1 MFRNRK
7 FAAITA
13 AAALVIG
20 LSGCSLNR
28 EIASLEVYA
37 PSDGSQV
44 DLIDARVRNLLI
56 VQRTDGQSV
65 LLGTLVNSSVLNSTS
80 VELQL
85 VDSSGER
92 ITLDYNLEPASKYDI
107 GYNGGEEVLVQL
119 AEAPGDLVSVFVT
132 EGDLP
137 KTMLVP
143 VLDGTLEEYRPFAG

>member
-7 FAAITA
+7 FAAIA
-13 AAALVIG
+13 VSAALIAG

-56 VQRTDGQSV
+56 VQRNDGQSV
-65 LLGTLVNSSVLNSTS
+65 LLGTLVNASSLNSTS

-85 VDSSGER
+85 VDASGSR
-92 ITLDYNLEPASKYDI
+92 VTLNYNLGPAGKYDI
-107 GYNGGEEVLVQL
+107 GYNEGEEVLVTL
-119 AEAPGDLVSVFVT
+119 SETPGELVSVFVT

-137 KTMLVP
+137 MTMQVP
-143 VLDGTLEEYRPFAG
+143 VLDGTLAEYRPFVD

>member
-44 DLIDARVRNLLI
+44 DLIDAKVRNLLI
-56 VQRTDGQSV
+56 VQRADGQSV

-85 VDSSGER
+85 VDASGDR

-107 GYNGGEEVLVQL
+107 GYNGGEEVLLQL
-119 AEAPGDLVSVFVT
+119 SEVPGELVSVFVT

-137 KTMLVP
+137 KTMMVP

>member
-1 MFRNRK
+1 MLRNRK
-7 FAAITA
+7 FAALAISA
-13 AAALVIG
+13 VLISG

-56 VQRTDGQSV
+56 VHRTDGQAV

-85 VDSSGER
+85 VDATGARVSLS
-92 ITLDYNLEPASKYDI
+92 YNLEPASKYDI
-107 GYNGGEEVLVQL
+107 GYNGGEEVLLQL
-119 AEAPGDLVSVFVT
+119 TETPGQLVSVFVT
-132 EGDLP
+132 EGELP

-143 VLDGTLEEYRPFAG
+143 VLDGTLAEYRPYAG

>member
-7 FAAITA
+7 VIAVAASTA
-13 AAALVIG
+13 LIFG
-20 LSGCSLNR
+20 LAGCSLNR

-56 VQRTDGQSV
+56 VQRNDGQAV
-65 LLGTLVNSSVLNSTS
+65 LIGTLVNSSVLNSTS

-85 VDSSGER
+85 VDANGER
-92 ITLDYNLEPASKYDI
+92 ITLNYDLEPASKYDI
-107 GYNGGEEVLVQL
+107 GYNGGEEVLLQL
-119 AEAPGDLVSVFVT
+119 SERPGDLVSVFVT

-137 KTMLVP
+137 KTMVVP
-143 VLDGTLEEYRPFAG
+143 VLDGTLAEYRQFVD